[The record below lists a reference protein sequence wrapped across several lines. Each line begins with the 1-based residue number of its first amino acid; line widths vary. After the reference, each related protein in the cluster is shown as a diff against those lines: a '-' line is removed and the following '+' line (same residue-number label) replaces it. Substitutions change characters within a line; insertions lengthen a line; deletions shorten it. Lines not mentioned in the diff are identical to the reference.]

1 MARENQ
7 GLQVALIIFVM
18 LTIILGV
25 TTFLFFRQYEDAQLA
40 ANDAAEK
47 AKASDTAANTLLT
60 EANRLKLITGFA
72 QTDSISIIDE
82 AYNADMEKYAGT
94 FEEANRNYRKVLEY
108 LNGEI
113 ERKSVSLATE
123 QDTLQQMKTR
133 NEAIEAQKQAQIDQY
148 KTESDK
154 AAADLASERGKF
166 NSQLQSA
173 NKQSG
178 DLQAKLDDARKE
190 RDAAVAQVQQKLQD
204 AVEEMQ
210 NMSQVLTQRNA
221 QINEILRPTFEAG
234 DGHIRWVNQRN
245 GTVWINLGQ
254 ADSLRR
260 QMTFSVYPS
269 DTKDVNRAG
278 KKGEVEVTELLG
290 DHLAEA
296 RIVSDEVANPIL
308 PGDVVHTPVWAPGEQ
323 LHFAL
328 TDSLDID
335 GDGKSDTEL
344 VRRLITMN
352 DGVIDAELDDQGNR
366 AGTMTTN
373 TRFLVLGTQ
382 HDEDTAEKVAAERV
396 RMLREAENLGIGTMA
411 LPDLLRQMGWKN
423 QTPVIRFG
431 RGANPDDFRAQPPE
445 GVPPVSSGTVSPLF
459 EPRNP
464 PRSAGS
470 LY

>member
-25 TTFLFFRQYEDAQLA
+25 TTFLFFRQYEDALLA
-40 ANDAAEK
+40 AKDAQDK
-47 AKASDTAANTLLT
+47 QKTSDTAANTLLT
-60 EANRLKLITGFA
+60 EATRLKAITGFA
-72 QTDSISIIDE
+72 TTDSISAIDE

-108 LNGEI
+108 LNDEV

-133 NEAIEAQKQAQIDQY
+133 NEGIETQKQAQIDQY
-148 KTESDK
+148 KTASDK
-154 AAADLASERGKF
+154 SAADLAAERGKF
-166 NSQLQSA
+166 NSQLQAA

-190 RDAAVAQVQQKLQD
+190 RDAVVAQVQDRLQNALDKMQKMNQTL
-204 AVEEMQ
+204 V
-210 NMSQVLTQRNA
+210 QRNE
-221 QINEILRPTFEAG
+221 QINQILRPTFEAG
-234 DGHIRWVNQRN
+234 DGNIRWVNQRN
-245 GTVWINLGQ
+245 ATVWINLGQ

-260 QMTFSVYPS
+260 QMTFSIYPA

-278 KKGEVEVTELLG
+278 KKGEIEVTELLG
-290 DHLAEA
+290 DHLSEA
-296 RIVSDEVANPIL
+296 RIVSDEVSDPIL
-308 PGDVVHTPVWAPGEQ
+308 PGDIVHTPVWAPGER

-328 TDSLDID
+328 TDRLDID

-344 VRRLITMN
+344 VRNLITMN
-352 DGVIDAELDDQGNR
+352 DGLIDAELDDQGNR
-366 AGTMTTN
+366 TGAMTTS

-382 HDEDTAEKVAAERV
+382 HDEDTPDKPRDERV
-396 RMLREAENLGIGTMA
+396 RMLREAEDLGIGTMA

-445 GVPPVSSGTVSPLF
+445 GVPRVSSGTVSPLF
-459 EPRNP
+459 ERRNP

-470 LY
+470 MY